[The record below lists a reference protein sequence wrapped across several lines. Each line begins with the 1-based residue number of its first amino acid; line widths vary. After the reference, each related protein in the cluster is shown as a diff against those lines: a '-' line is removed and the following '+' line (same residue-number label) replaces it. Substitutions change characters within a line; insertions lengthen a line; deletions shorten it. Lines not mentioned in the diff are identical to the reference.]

1 MVTPARSDFSMFDA
15 ALKTLIGTGSD
26 IDCCGRS
33 WMPSQLRWA
42 WLFIM
47 PGMIVLPC
55 VSMISADPASG
66 ASTRLPTAAILPSAT
81 WTKPSSITSSELQG
95 MTRP

>member
-1 MVTPARSDFSMFDA
+1 MVIPAFSDFNMFDA

-42 WLFIM
+42 WEFIM
-47 PGMIVLPC
+47 PGMIVLPP
-55 VSMISADPASG
+55 VSKISAEPASG
-66 ASTRLPTAAILPSAT
+66 ASARLPMAEILPSLT
-81 WTKPSSITSSELQG
+81 
-95 MTRP
+95 